1 MNVVFHHS
9 NDDPELH
16 ERMVGNIANL
26 LDDDSIELDAVALVA
41 NSGGLNL
48 LLEDSPQQD
57 QVRGLQQ
64 RGVEFMQCRA
74 LFRRWRERLTP
85 AN

>member
-48 LLEDSPQQD
+48 LLEDSPQRD
-57 QVRGLQQ
+57 QVRELQH
-64 RGVEFMQCRA
+64 RGVEFMQYSNTI
-74 LFRRWRERLTP
+74 EGTDVDP
-85 AN
+85 YSQ